1 MDTPYGSP
9 MERSEA
15 DLGPAACWELLAT
28 TSVGR
33 LALSV
38 RALPTIVPVRYAVEG
53 GSVAISVGRLG
64 PPAAVHDA
72 VVAFAADRID
82 EESASGWMVQMQGR
96 ARLAPAGLPASGVG
110 AGAAGQVVL
119 LVPATVTGHRFVLPP
134 STAVP

>member
-1 MDTPYGSP
+1 

-38 RALPTIVPVRYAVEG
+38 RALPMILPVRYVVDGE
-53 GSVAISVGRLG
+53 SVVISVGRVG
-64 PPAAVHDA
+64 PTTAVHDV

-82 EESASGWMVQMQGR
+82 QESASGWMVQMQGR
-96 ARLAPAGLPASGVG
+96 ARLAPAGLVAGGTGSGD
-110 AGAAGQVVL
+110 AGQIVQ
-119 LVPATVTGHRFVLPP
+119 LVPATVTGHRFTLPP
-134 STAVP
+134 SPSMG